1 MSDSTKRLNEIEM
14 TLAHQDKVIAD
25 LSDVINDQWKEIEAL
40 KRKLLETNNKIDELE
55 SNTGAGDQANV
66 KPPHW

>member
-1 MSDSTKRLNEIEM
+1 MEDDKIIDLEM

-25 LSDVINDQWKEIEAL
+25 LSDVVNAQWKEIETL
-40 KRKLLETNNKIDELE
+40 KRQLSKTNSKIEELGSAIGGE
-55 SNTGAGDQANV
+55 DQANV

>member
-1 MSDSTKRLNEIEM
+1 MSDERLNDIET
-14 TLAHQDKVIAD
+14 TLAHQDKTIAD
-25 LSDVINDQWKEIEAL
+25 LSDVINDQWKQIEAL

-55 SNTGAGDQANV
+55 SNAGANDQANV

>member
-1 MSDSTKRLNEIEM
+1 MSEENRLTEIET

-25 LSDVINDQWKEIEAL
+25 LSDVMNDQWKEIQSL
-40 KRKLLETNNKIDELE
+40 KRKISETNNKIDELE
-55 SNTGAGDQANV
+55 SNSGASDESNV

>member
-1 MSDSTKRLNEIEM
+1 MSDDRLQDIET

-25 LSDVINDQWKEIEAL
+25 LSDVINDQWKVIESL
-40 KRKLLETNNKIDELE
+40 KRKLLETNNKVDELE
-55 SNTGAGDQANV
+55 NNAGGNDQANV

>member
-1 MSDSTKRLNEIEM
+1 MSDTDRLNDIEM

-25 LSDVINDQWKEIEAL
+25 LSEVVNDQWKVIESL
-40 KRKLLETNNKIDELE
+40 KRKLTETNNKIDELE
-55 SNTGAGDQANV
+55 TNSNTGDQANV

>member
-1 MSDSTKRLNEIEM
+1 MSEDRFQDIEM

-25 LSDVINDQWKEIEAL
+25 LSEVMNDQWKEIESL
-40 KRKLLETNNKIDELE
+40 KRQLTKANNKIEELE
-55 SNTGAGDQANV
+55 NNAGGSDDQANV